1 MIYNN
6 TLQFVIA
13 MPCGVVGFCVMLGS
27 CEQLVGAF
35 PECF

>member
-13 MPCGVVGFCVMLGS
+13 IPCGMVGFCAVLGS
-27 CEQLVGAF
+27 REQLVGAF
-35 PECF
+35 P